1 MSVETVNCS
10 QGGHLRGPYSDNF
23 RPVGEKGPADHVT
36 RQAHIPKTV
45 FSLNIRRNS
54 LGNVFYTSCFPCTVN
69 GKTNVWQMWQRVT
82 TITLLL
88 PPVSDRTM
96 VDCVFLKKK
105 LKKTLEPE
113 THYFSRPRA
122 NKSRVG
128 NLICDCK
135 FRSAEN
141 TFSWTAW
148 RLANKTFRGNPM
160 IICQRALKPLPF
172 RHRERPPRSTTF
184 RAFIQTFDKS

>member
-10 QGGHLRGPYSDNF
+10 QGGHLRGPYSDNC

-113 THYFSRPRA
+113 THYFSRPLFFWQTRRFVETRWLFV
-122 NKSRVG
+122 KEHWSRCHFDTENALLG
-128 NLICDCK
+128 RPH
-135 FRSAEN
+135 FARSYKRL
-141 TFSWTAW
+141 TSHSWKKA
-148 RLANKTFRGNPM
+148 
-160 IICQRALKPLPF
+160 QV
-172 RHRERPPRSTTF
+172 
-184 RAFIQTFDKS
+184 